1 MDFDNQ
7 LIEILKLNDNFVDSD
22 GKLIN
27 SRIINDALK
36 DDEEL
41 LKLLLDNDITKDYF
55 FKNID
60 GCYVFDKEKFTDFV
74 SKKYLN
80 KSYTAFRNKIGLNIN
95 YSYLNEIDNVS
106 LFWPFKDCILKG
118 GMSKE
123 DKEKKNEIFF
133 NETLAKDE
141 IDRLLDPKV
150 FTDFKCCGNDVITSQ
165 IPEPIHNNNFL
176 IKGNNLLVLH
186 SLLPVY
192 RNKIKLIFI
201 DPPYN
206 TKGTEDTFTYN
217 NNFKESS
224 WLTFMKNR
232 LEVSKDLLREDG
244 FIAITINHVELFYLG
259 LLADEVFGRD
269 NRIGLVSIIHK
280 PEGVQNSKFFSPS
293 HEFMLVY
300 AKNKHVGSF
309 NKVVLTEEKM
319 KEFDQKDDEGKFK
332 WKNFIRGDTT
342 RKKSS
347 NRYYPIYV
355 SKDLADIT
363 LESKEGYYEVYPI
376 ANNGVERA
384 WMTKPDTTLERLSKN
399 ELRAIYDEKN
409 DKIKIEYKLR
419 EQQVFVSHW
428 TDDRYNK
435 FEKFEFSEDDEIF
448 STIWDDTSY
457 NATAHGTNLVNK
469 LITSSKVSY
478 PKSVYV
484 VLDVLK
490 IMTKKDDIIL
500 DFFSGSGTTGH
511 ATLEANKLD
520 GGNRRFILVEQLL
533 PHIQVSIERLSNV
546 IKNENLEDSFVY
558 CELAEY
564 NEKAIKE
571 INNAETTEDLLE
583 LWDVFSEKF
592 FLNYEIDISKFN
604 DNIEEFKL
612 LDLGTQKQ
620 ILFEFL
626 NKNQLY
632 VNLSEINDS
641 KFGIS
646 DETKEF
652 NNKFYNRGF

>member
-435 FEKFEFSEDDEIF
+435 FEKFEFSEDNEIF

>member
-1 MDFDNQ
+1 MM
-7 LIEILKLNDNFVDSD
+7 K
-22 GKLIN
+22 IN
-27 SRIINDALK
+27 PKKIFNSII
-36 DDEEL
+36 
-41 LKLLLDNDITKDYF
+41 F
-55 FKNID
+55 
-60 GCYVFDKEKFTDFV
+60 
-74 SKKYLN
+74 
-80 KSYTAFRNKIGLNIN
+80 
-95 YSYLNEIDNVS
+95 S
-106 LFWPFKDCILKG
+106 LFILFLSLYIASSTG
-118 GMSKE
+118 YYEYQNKE
-123 DKEKKNEIFF
+123 NKEI
-133 NETLAKDE
+133 
-141 IDRLLDPKV
+141 
-150 FTDFKCCGNDVITSQ
+150 
-165 IPEPIHNNNFL
+165 
-176 IKGNNLLVLH
+176 
-186 SLLPVY
+186 
-192 RNKIKLIFI
+192 
-201 DPPYN
+201 
-206 TKGTEDTFTYN
+206 
-217 NNFKESS
+217 
-224 WLTFMKNR
+224 
-232 LEVSKDLLREDG
+232 
-244 FIAITINHVELFYLG
+244 
-259 LLADEVFGRD
+259 
-269 NRIGLVSIIHK
+269 
-280 PEGVQNSKFFSPS
+280 
-293 HEFMLVY
+293 
-300 AKNKHVGSF
+300 
-309 NKVVLTEEKM
+309 TEEKM

-399 ELRAIYDEKN
+399 ELRAVYDEKN

-435 FEKFEFSEDDEIF
+435 FEKFEFSEDNEIF

-604 DNIEEFKL
+604 DNIDEFKL
-612 LDLGTQKQ
+612 LDLDTQKQ
-620 ILFEFL
+620 TLFDFL

-652 NNKFYNRGF
+652 NNNFYNRGF

>member
-141 IDRLLDPKV
+141 IDRLLNPKV

>member
-22 GKLIN
+22 GNLIN

-435 FEKFEFSEDDEIF
+435 FEKFEFSEDNEIF

-604 DNIEEFKL
+604 DNIDEFKL
-612 LDLGTQKQ
+612 LDLDTQKQ
-620 ILFEFL
+620 TLFDFL

-652 NNKFYNRGF
+652 NNNFYNRGF

>member
-399 ELRAIYDEKN
+399 ELRAVYDEKN
-409 DKIKIEYKLR
+409 DKINIEYKLR

-435 FEKFEFSEDDEIF
+435 FEKFEFSEDNEIF

-641 KFGIS
+641 KFSIS

>member
-1 MDFDNQ
+1 MDFDNE
-7 LIEILKLNDNFVDSD
+7 LIEILKLNDNFVDNE

-55 FKNID
+55 FNNVC
-60 GCYVFDKEKFTDFV
+60 GCYVFDKEKFTNFV

-106 LFWPFKDCILKG
+106 LFWPFKDCVLKG

-141 IDRLLDPKV
+141 IDRLLNPKV
-150 FTDFKCCGNDVITSQ
+150 FTDFKCCGNEVITSE

-186 SLLPVY
+186 SLLSVY

-206 TKGTEDTFTYN
+206 TKGAEDTFTYN
-217 NNFKESS
+217 NNFKEST

-232 LEVSKDLLREDG
+232 LEVSKDLLRDDG

-259 LLADEVFGRD
+259 LLADEIFGRD

-280 PEGVQNSKFFSPS
+280 PEGVQNTKFFSPS

-300 AKNKHVGSF
+300 AKNRHLASF
-309 NKVVLTEEKM
+309 NKIVLTEEKM
-319 KEFDQKDDEGKFK
+319 KEFDQKDDEGNFK
-332 WKNFIRGDTT
+332 WKNFIRGDATNED
-342 RKKSS
+342 SP

-355 SKDLADIT
+355 SKDLEDIT
-363 LESKEGYYEVYPI
+363 LESKEGYSEVYPI
-376 ANNGVERA
+376 ANNSVERV
-384 WMTKPDTTLERLSKN
+384 WMTKPDTTLKRLAKN
-399 ELRAIYDEKN
+399 ELRAVYDEKN
-409 DKIKIEYKLR
+409 DKINIEYKFR
-419 EQQVFVSHW
+419 AQQVFVSHW
-428 TDDRYNK
+428 TDDRFNK
-435 FEKFEFSEDDEIF
+435 FEKFEFDENNQIF

-469 LITSSKVSY
+469 LITGSKVSY

-533 PHIQVSIERLSNV
+533 PHIKVSIERLTNA
-546 IKNENLEDSFVY
+546 IKNENLKDSFVY

-571 INNAETTEDLLE
+571 IENVESTEDLLE
-583 LWDVFSEKF
+583 LWDVFAEKY

-604 DNIEEFKL
+604 DNIDEFKL
-612 LDLGTQKQ
+612 LGLDTQKQ

-632 VNLSEINDS
+632 VNLSEIKDS
-641 KFGIS
+641 KFAIS
-646 DETKEF
+646 DETKDF

>member
-1 MDFDNQ
+1 MDFNDE
-7 LIEILKLNDNFVDSD
+7 LINILKSDDNFVDEN
-22 GKLIN
+22 GNLIN
-27 SRIINDALK
+27 SKIINDALK
-36 DDEEL
+36 DDDDL
-41 LKLLLDNDITKDYF
+41 LKLLLSNDITKNYF

-60 GCYVFDKEKFTDFV
+60 NCYVFNKEKFTNFV

-80 KSYTAFRNKIGLNIN
+80 KSYTSFKNKIGLNIN
-95 YSYLNEIDNVS
+95 NSYLNELDNVS

-118 GMSKE
+118 GMSYE
-123 DKEKKNEIFF
+123 DKQKKNEIFF

-150 FTDFKCCGNDVITSQ
+150 FTDFKCCGNNFINSD

-186 SLLPVY
+186 SLLKSY

-206 TKGTEDTFTYN
+206 TKGAEDTFTYN
-217 NNFKESS
+217 NNFKEST

-232 LEVSKDLLREDG
+232 LEVSKSLLRDDG

-259 LLADEVFGRD
+259 ILADEIFGRD
-269 NRIGLVSIIHK
+269 NRVGLVSIIHK
-280 PEGVQNSKFFSPS
+280 PEGVQHAKFFSPS

-309 NKVVLTEEKM
+309 NKVVLNEEKM
-319 KEFDQKDDEGKFK
+319 KEFDQKDEVGNFK

-342 RKKSS
+342 RKKSP

-355 SKDLADIT
+355 SKDLKDIT
-363 LESKEGYYEVYPI
+363 LENKEGYFEVYPI
-376 ANNGVERA
+376 ANNSVERV
-384 WMTKPDTTLERLSKN
+384 WITKPDTFLERLENN
-399 ELRAIYDEKN
+399 ELRAIFDEKN
-409 DKIKIEYKLR
+409 DKINIEYKIR
-419 EQQVFVSHW
+419 AQQVYISHW
-428 TDDRYNK
+428 TDDRYNE
-435 FEKFEFSEDDEIF
+435 FENFEFSADDKIF
-448 STIWDDTSY
+448 STIWDDKSY
-457 NATAHGTNLVNK
+457 NATSQGTHLVNK
-469 LITSSKVSY
+469 LISGSKVSY
-478 PKSVYV
+478 PKSLYII
-484 VLDVLK
+484 LDTLK
-490 IMTKKDDIIL
+490 IMTKEDDIIL

-520 GGNRRFILVEQLL
+520 GGNRKFILVEQLQQ
-533 PHIQVSIERLSNV
+533 HVEVSIERLCNA
-546 IKNENLEDSFVY
+546 IKNENYDDNFIY

-571 INNAETTEDLLE
+571 IHNAENTDDLLE
-583 LWDVFSEKF
+583 LWEIFSEKF
-592 FLNYEIDISKFN
+592 FLNYELDISNFN
-604 DNIEEFKL
+604 ENIEEFKL
-612 LDLGTQKQ
+612 LDLDDQKQ

-632 VNLSEINDS
+632 VNLSEMNDS
-641 KFGIS
+641 KFDI
-646 DETKEF
+646 DDKTKEF

>member
-22 GKLIN
+22 GNLIN

-309 NKVVLTEEKM
+309 NKIVLTEEKM

-399 ELRAIYDEKN
+399 ELRAVYDEKN
-409 DKIKIEYKLR
+409 DKINIEYKLR

-435 FEKFEFSEDDEIF
+435 FEKFEFSEDNEIF

-604 DNIEEFKL
+604 DNIDEFKL
-612 LDLGTQKQ
+612 LDLDTQKQ
-620 ILFEFL
+620 TLFDFL

-652 NNKFYNRGF
+652 NNNFYNRGF